1 VADKTPEKRPVGR
14 PTLYKPEF
22 CETIIKCGEEG
33 MSVAEMA
40 KACGVSKQCLH
51 EWVAAHEDFGDAF
64 TRAKALSQAWWE
76 EQARIG
82 LYTRDGVSLNSGL
95 WSRSMAARFPD
106 DYTEKKQ
113 LEHSGGV
120 QINVIDAYNDPE

>member
-1 VADKTPEKRPVGR
+1 MADKTPEKRPVGR

-82 LYTRDGVSLNSGL
+82 LYTRDGV
-95 WSRSMAARFPD
+95 
-106 DYTEKKQ
+106 
-113 LEHSGGV
+113 
-120 QINVIDAYNDPE
+120 